1 MRQALVVQAE
11 DQLVQAQ
18 AKLQQTISAQQQLWQ
33 LQVMQRAVSADL
45 IGGSGKHFEN
55 PSATR

>member
-33 LQVMQRAVSADL
+33 LQERAVSADL